1 MAEPGD
7 RRERQA
13 CPCLFSDGAPLCR
26 ADLKYLHVPPR
37 AHLARYCRQ
46 PRYRQCPLYRTWL
59 ETLRKAPNGNGD
71 AAVSSANGGTRLA
84 TRVDNGRAARKEDLM
99 LRVLRRLL
107 SDERAQDLAEYGVA
121 LSVVAA
127 GVFAVAVALRD
138 NVGTLWTLADNI
150 IAAG

>member
-1 MAEPGD
+1 
-7 RRERQA
+7 
-13 CPCLFSDGAPLCR
+13 
-26 ADLKYLHVPPR
+26 
-37 AHLARYCRQ
+37 
-46 PRYRQCPLYRTWL
+46 
-59 ETLRKAPNGNGD
+59 
-71 AAVSSANGGTRLA
+71 
-84 TRVDNGRAARKEDLM
+84 M

-138 NVGTLWTLADNI
+138 NAGTLWTLADNI